1 LTSFKRSFVFTVIS
15 ALVVLVTFLAGY
27 WTRFRQE
34 QPDPYPLL
42 QQASQILDEYGY
54 NPLPTPPALEYGMI
68 RGMLQA
74 YGDPYTSFIE
84 PVQHELASE
93 NLQGSFGGIG
103 ATLGQ
108 DAEGYPVV
116 FPFRESPA
124 AQAGL
129 KEGDRILE
137 VDGNEITPQT
147 SDDAVQ
153 AAVRG
158 TVGDT
163 IRLLVGRPP
172 EYLPFEVKIKLEEIA
187 IPSVAW
193 HLDPSE
199 AHLGIIQVNL
209 IAATTPAEIQKAFTD
224 LEARHASAYALD
236 LRDNYGGL
244 LDSGIDVA
252 RLFLQQGDIL
262 QRQFKGQPVDTY
274 SVEEPGPLSAIRLV
288 VLVNQNTASAA
299 EIIAGALKAQQR
311 AILIGTHTYGKDTIQ
326 LVFELQDH
334 SSLHVTAAHW
344 WIPGL
349 DEPIAPGGIMP
360 DIPVEDGA
368 DGADAAIQAAIQLLF
383 PNP

>member
-1 LTSFKRSFVFTVIS
+1 M
-15 ALVVLVTFLAGY
+15 VTFFAGY
-27 WTRFRQE
+27 WSRFRQE

-42 QQASQILDEYGY
+42 DQASQILNEYGY

-103 ATLGQ
+103 AALGR
-108 DAEGYPVV
+108 DAEGFPVV
-116 FPFRESPA
+116 FPFQESPA

-129 KEGDRILE
+129 REGDRILE

-158 TVGDT
+158 SVGDT
-163 IRLLVGRPP
+163 IRLLAARPP
-172 EYLPFEVKIKLEEIA
+172 DYLPFEVKIKLEEIA

-193 HLDPSE
+193 HLDPGE
-199 AHLGIIQVNL
+199 VRLGVIQVNL
-209 IAATTPAEIQKAFTD
+209 IAATTPAEIQKAFAD
-224 LEARHASAYALD
+224 LEARHASAFALD

-244 LDSGIDVA
+244 LDSGIDIA
-252 RLFLQQGDIL
+252 RLFLKQGEIL

-274 SVEEPGPLSAIRLV
+274 SVEQPGPLAAVRMV

-311 AILIGTHTYGKDTIQ
+311 ALLVGTHTYGKDTIQ

-349 DEPIAPGGIMP
+349 DEPIAPGGIQP
-360 DIPVEDGA
+360 DIAVEDDP
-368 DGADAAIQAAIQLLF
+368 DGADAAIRAAIQLLF
-383 PNP
+383 ATP